1 MARGHRAASREAR
14 GAVPRS
20 FDREIEAMS
29 IALIRNH
36 LQTAGEHVGDM
47 LWWTLEDARISR
59 ARLEEVWT
67 AAGLS
72 TGLLPE
78 PPTPEK
84 ALRTAVREAAVG
96 QQGHL
101 IRLGKEDDA
110 ELVFAVVEEQRDG
123 SGNVSH
129 RQEARVVLRKQM
141 TPVLTSDAPDHE
153 LVRAVRERYEGLLT
167 THTPDDVRRALVKT
181 LASCAAV
188 TLREHGGVYWV
199 PAPFAATLRRLQV
212 AVAGIGASRIDVV
225 PIHASPEASMALG
238 NAARS
243 ALEQDLAALTLEIDG
258 FLQEPPDRAST
269 LTRRLATFDELRTKA
284 RLYHSVLQVQVSGLD
299 AQLDDLTRHVEGLLQ
314 AKAS

>member
-1 MARGHRAASREAR
+1 
-14 GAVPRS
+14 
-20 FDREIEAMS
+20 
-29 IALIRNH
+29 
-36 LQTAGEHVGDM
+36 M
-47 LWWTLEDARISR
+47 LWWTLENARI
-59 ARLEEVWT
+59 ARTGLEDVWT

-101 IRLGKEDDA
+101 IRLGKEDDD

-123 SGNVSH
+123 AGNVRY
-129 RQEARVVLRKQM
+129 RQEARVILQKHS
-141 TPVLTSDAPDHE
+141 TPVLASDAPDHE
-153 LVRAVRERYEGLLT
+153 LVRAVRERYEALLT
-167 THTPDDVRRALVKT
+167 MHTPDDIRRALVKT

-188 TLREHGGVYWV
+188 TLRDHGGVYWV

-243 ALEQDLAALTLEIDG
+243 ALEEDLAILTAEIDA
-258 FLQEPPDRAST
+258 FLQEPPERMST
-269 LTRRLATFDELRTKA
+269 LTRRLATFDDLRGKA
-284 RLYHSVLQVQVSGLD
+284 RLYHSVLQVQVSDLD
-299 AQLDDLTRHVEGLLQ
+299 AKLDDLTRHVESLLQ
-314 AKAS
+314 SRAS

>member
-1 MARGHRAASREAR
+1 
-14 GAVPRS
+14 
-20 FDREIEAMS
+20 MS
-29 IALIRNH
+29 LSLIRSH
-36 LQTAGEHVGDM
+36 LQTTGEHVGDM
-47 LWWTLEDARISR
+47 LWWTLEDAHINRT
-59 ARLEEVWT
+59 RLEEVWT

-78 PPTPEK
+78 APTPEK

-101 IRLGKEDDA
+101 IRLGKEDDG
-110 ELVFAVVEEQRDG
+110 ELIFAVVEEQRDG
-123 SGNVSH
+123 AGNVSY
-129 RQEARVVLRKQM
+129 RQEARILLRKQA
-141 TPVLTSDAPDHE
+141 TPSLTSDLPDHD
-153 LVRAVRERYEGLLT
+153 LVRTVRERYEGLLT

-225 PIHASPEASMALG
+225 PIHASPEACGALG

-243 ALEQDLAALTLEIDG
+243 ALEQDLAALTAEIDA
-258 FLQEPPDRAST
+258 FLEEPPDRVST
-269 LTRRLATFDELRTKA
+269 LTRRLATFDELRAKA
-284 RLYHSVLQVQVSGLD
+284 RLYHSVLQVQVSDLD
-299 AQLDDLTRHVEGLLQ
+299 VRLDELTRHVEGLLQ

>member
-1 MARGHRAASREAR
+1 MARGHRAASRAAR

-20 FDREIEAMS
+20 FDREIETMS
-29 IALIRNH
+29 LSLIRSH
-36 LQTAGEHVGDM
+36 LHTAGEHLGDM

-59 ARLEEVWT
+59 NRLEEVWS
-67 AAGLS
+67 AAGLPTS
-72 TGLLPE
+72 LLPE

-84 ALRTAVREAAVG
+84 ALRTAVREAQVG

-101 IRLGKEDDA
+101 IRLGKEDDD

-123 SGNVSH
+123 AGNVSYQ
-129 RQEARVVLRKQM
+129 QEARIVLRRLA
-141 TPVLTSDAPDHE
+141 TPFLGSDAPDHE
-153 LVRAVRERYEGLLT
+153 LVRAVRERYERLLM
-167 THTPDDVRRALVKT
+167 THTPDDIRRALVKT

-212 AVAGIGASRIDVV
+212 AVAEIGGSRIDVV
-225 PIHASPEASMALG
+225 PVHASPEASRALG
-238 NAARS
+238 DAARS
-243 ALEQDLAALTLEIDG
+243 ALEQDLGVLTAEIDG

-269 LTRRLATFDELRTKA
+269 LTRRLATFDELRAKA
-284 RLYHSVLQVQVSGLD
+284 RLYHSVLQVQVSDLD
-299 AQLDDLTRHVEGLLQ
+299 AKLDDLTRHVEELLQ

>member
-1 MARGHRAASREAR
+1 
-14 GAVPRS
+14 
-20 FDREIEAMS
+20 MS
-29 IALIRNH
+29 LSLIRSH

-47 LWWTLEDARISR
+47 LWWTLEDARIGR
-59 ARLEEVWT
+59 AHLEEVWT

-72 TGLLPE
+72 TALLPE

-101 IRLGKEDDA
+101 IRLGKEDDD

-123 SGNVSH
+123 AGNVSY
-129 RQEARVVLRKQM
+129 RQEARIILRKQA
-141 TPVLTSDAPDHE
+141 TPVLGSDAPDHE

-181 LASCAAV
+181 LDSCAAV

-199 PAPFAATLRRLQV
+199 PAPFAATLRLLQV

-225 PIHASPEASMALG
+225 PVHASPEASAALG

-243 ALEQDLAALTLEIDG
+243 ALEQDLAALTAEIDA
-258 FLQEPPDRAST
+258 FLQEPPDRVST
-269 LTRRLATFDELRTKA
+269 LTRRLATFDELRAKA
-284 RLYHSVLQVQVSGLD
+284 RLYHSVLQVQVSDLD
-299 AQLDDLTRHVEGLLQ
+299 ARLDELTRHVEGMLQ